1 MKTGNSIKLILLL
14 AVIFLGMI
22 SFKGIV
28 LKNSR
33 FMVIAPHTAEECLQA
48 LDEVNSKPGLLA
60 KFDWGCK
67 HGDHT
72 GYAMLEGE
80 NEEAVRN
87 MLPALG
93 QKNAKIIQVDK
104 FTAQEIEAAHKK

>member
-1 MKTGNSIKLILLL
+1 
-14 AVIFLGMI
+14 
-22 SFKGIV
+22 
-28 LKNSR
+28 
-33 FMVIAPHTAEECLQA
+33 MVIAPHTAEECLQA
-48 LDEVNSKPGLLA
+48 LDEVKAKSPGLLA

-72 GYAMLEGE
+72 GYAILEGE
-80 NEEAVRN
+80 NENDVRN

-104 FTAQEIEAAHKK
+104 FTPQQIEAAHKK